1 DGVTDVTDGL
11 FVGTTISL
19 DTDKSS
25 ATSVT
30 KSVAMPAIGATATVH
45 LPNGRNLVAQVDG
58 GNGHSGARSTEL
70 HFGLGEVKEDIQ
82 LPIEVQWRDT
92 TGQVQQT
99 SLLLSPGVHTVLLGE
114 TAKVDSSAT

>member
-1 DGVTDVTDGL
+1 
-11 FVGTTISL
+11 
-19 DTDKSS
+19 S